1 MRASGLVIA
10 MVLSWTTSALA
21 QDSITASIS
30 ANTFYDRCSTFP
42 VDSTRQLYCLGYV
55 AGTSD
60 ALNLVR
66 AVCTPENIHTSQ
78 TMDIIVNYLRVHP
91 ERWDMPATLM
101 AGAALR
107 EAFPCK
113 Q

>member
-10 MVLSWTTSALA
+10 MVLSWITSTLA

-30 ANTFYDRCSTFP
+30 ANAFYDRCSVP
-42 VDSTRQLYCLGYV
+42 ADPTRQLYCLGYV

-66 AVCTPENIHTSQ
+66 AVCTPENVRTSE
-78 TMDIIVNYLRVHP
+78 TMGIIVNYLRLHP
-91 ERWDMPATLM
+91 ERQDMPATLV

-113 Q
+113 